1 MGKAR
6 SGVVRRPLVD
16 APSSLKTGFDL
27 RGRGGGALAFRELS
41 PRFLEPRDE
50 CVHLIRGNHDLVL
63 VLLKLILLRDHYLP
77 STSTRMSAALR
88 LAAKGQRLGRRV
100 LRQVATIVS
109 GPVAAWPRLRVPL
122 VAGET
127 PTAPFECLV
136 AAADSASGWRSRS
149 TWRAPRS

>member
-6 SGVVRRPLVD
+6 SGVVRRPLVG

-77 STSTRMSAALR
+77 STSTRMSAALTFIDMPPR
-88 LAAKGQRLGRRV
+88 RRWGRWDFRPLGGE
-100 LRQVATIVS
+100 RQA
-109 GPVAAWPRLRVPL
+109 
-122 VAGET
+122 
-127 PTAPFECLV
+127 
-136 AAADSASGWRSRS
+136 
-149 TWRAPRS
+149 